1 MAVSQDQQTFP
12 RFRFR
17 VSTVL
22 VCFGLIFLPWSTY
35 FFDRPHF
42 LGDKGFAAGAFNF
55 VVYDFSA
62 QVMFFGFVVAFGS
75 LFWFAYKRH
84 WRAVWQSLFEMVV
97 CFGAV
102 ILLPAY

>member
-1 MAVSQDQQTFP
+1 MAISPDHQELP

-17 VSTVL
+17 VSTAL
-22 VCFGLIFLPWSTY
+22 VCFGLIFLPWATY

-42 LGDKGFAAGAFNF
+42 LDDKGFAGVAFNF

-84 WRAVWQSLFEMVV
+84 WRAVLQASLEMMVS
-97 CFGAV
+97 FGAF

>member
-1 MAVSQDQQTFP
+1 MANTQDQALP

-17 VSTVL
+17 VSTAL
-22 VCFGLIFLPWSTY
+22 VCFGLIFLPWSAY
-35 FFDRPHF
+35 FLNRPNF
-42 LGDKGFAAGAFNF
+42 LDEKGLATATFNF
-55 VVYDFSA
+55 VVYHFSA
-62 QVMFFGFVVAFGS
+62 EVMFLGFVVAFGS

-84 WRAVWQSLFEMVV
+84 WRAVSQALLEIVV

>member
-1 MAVSQDQQTFP
+1 MAASQDHQAP

-17 VSTVL
+17 VSTAL
-22 VCFGLIFLPWSTY
+22 VFFGLIFLPWSTY

-42 LGDKGFAAGAFNF
+42 LGDRGYAYAAFNF
-55 VVYDFSA
+55 IVYDFSA
-62 QVMFFGFVVAFGS
+62 QVMFFGFVMAFGS

-84 WRAVWQSLFEMVV
+84 WRAVMQVCLEMVV
-97 CFGAV
+97 SFGAF

>member
-1 MAVSQDQQTFP
+1 MTTSQGQALL

-17 VSTVL
+17 VSTAL
-22 VCFGLIFLPWSTY
+22 VCFGLIFLPWSAY
-35 FFDRPHF
+35 FFDRPKF
-42 LGDKGFAAGAFNF
+42 LDEKGLVATTFNF
-55 VVYDFSA
+55 VVYHFSA
-62 QVMFFGFVVAFGS
+62 QVMFFGFVVAFCS

-84 WRAVWQSLFEMVV
+84 WRAVVQALLEMAV

>member
-1 MAVSQDQQTFP
+1 MAVSQDQQTLP

-42 LGDKGFAAGAFNF
+42 LGDKGFAAAAFNF

-62 QVMFFGFVVAFGS
+62 QVMFFGFVVALGS
-75 LFWFAYKRH
+75 LSWFAYKRH
-84 WRAVWQSLFEMVV
+84 WRAVLQSLFEMVV